1 MSQGNYIRGFDPMNH
16 FAFLSMSVFGSEMS
30 VCVTDI
36 LLTLQMIIKH
46 TLLIAG
52 RIVIKYREYHPDLL
66 LICFCQVANELTQTL
81 ISKNTIT
88 LSKILFSPI
97 NNANQRTLCALH
109 YISKI
114 CFIDTREMH
123 RMFG

>member
-1 MSQGNYIRGFDPMNH
+1 MNH

-52 RIVIKYREYHPDLL
+52 RIVMQCREYQPDLL

-81 ISKNTIT
+81 I
-88 LSKILFSPI
+88 
-97 NNANQRTLCALH
+97 NNN
-109 YISKI
+109 
-114 CFIDTREMH
+114 
-123 RMFG
+123 